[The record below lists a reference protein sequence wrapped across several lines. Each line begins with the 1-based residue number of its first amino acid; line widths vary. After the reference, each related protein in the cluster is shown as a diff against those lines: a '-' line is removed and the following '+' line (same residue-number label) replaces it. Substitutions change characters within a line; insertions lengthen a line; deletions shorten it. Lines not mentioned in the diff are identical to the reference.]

1 MNMAPKQK
9 DKSKTKT
16 KLKDRP
22 YTYLK
27 NRTGA
32 EINEEAN
39 KTTFVFQKE
48 RVAFKRTEEI
58 IFLKEVNPKISKEIV
73 ITDDE
78 LIVQAEIPKD
88 HMRFRDI
95 HREEEK
101 SRWMLGYQVVEKVYS
116 HPYPRLNLIVCPEN
130 IIFSKALEPMFLY
143 YGVLGSLPPYET
155 DESRLWL
162 ETKAVVAAAI
172 DNSFTFEEYLK
183 YSEILELKEVGAT
196 IMGMKDSQALL
207 DYITEKM
214 HELEIIEMGNIKL
227 PRKKWKWTKY
237 LAIGLGI
244 LILPAIIF
252 TIIYFVHEK
261 PKNEAYTLSHEY
273 FLGKNYSQVVTLL
286 EPYSVKGMPYIVLYE
301 LAYASVTN
309 ERLDEEQKKNVLSNI
324 TLQTDANYLKYW
336 IHLGRG
342 EAEDAV
348 DIARAM
354 EDGELITFGLL
365 KRREEVKADKD
376 LSGEEMQILLNEI
389 DQEVEEFEKL
399 MLEAEEAEK
408 EAEEEA
414 QKKEAEKE
422 AKVETAKP
430 ETPAAA
436 QTPATEAPPA
446 EAPATEAPPAEAPV
460 ETPPAPP
467 TTNAAN

>member
-1 MNMAPKQK
+1 MASKKKEKIKQRA
-9 DKSKTKT
+9 KTIKT
-16 KLKDRP
+16 

-58 IFLKEVNPKISKEIV
+58 IFLKEVNPKISKDIV

-78 LIVQAEIPKD
+78 LILQAMIPKD
-88 HMRFRDI
+88 YMRFKDI
-95 HREEEK
+95 QREEEK
-101 SRWMLGYQVVEKVYS
+101 SRWMLGYQLVEKVYS

-130 IIFSKALEPMFLY
+130 IVYSKAVEPMFLY

-155 DESRLWL
+155 DEERLWL

-172 DNSFTFEEYLK
+172 DDSFTFEEYLK
-183 YSEILELKEVGAT
+183 YSEILELKEIGAT
-196 IMGMKDSQALL
+196 IMGMKNSQSLL
-207 DYITEKM
+207 DYIAEQM
-214 HELEIIEMGNIKL
+214 EQLEIKERSNVKL
-227 PRKKWKWTKY
+227 PRKKWNWTKY

-261 PKNEAYTLSHEY
+261 PKHEAYTLSHEY
-273 FLGKNYSQVVTLL
+273 FLGQNYSQVVTLL
-286 EPYSVKGMPYIVLYE
+286 SPYSVKGMPYVVLYE

-324 TLQTDANYLKYW
+324 TLQTDSSYLKYW

-342 EAEDAV
+342 EAEEAV
-348 DIARAM
+348 DLARGM

-376 LSGEEMQILLNEI
+376 LSGEEMQIQLNEI
-389 DQEVEEFEKL
+389 DQEVEEYEKL

-408 EAEEEA
+408 EAEENS
-414 QKKEAEKE
+414 K
-422 AKVETAKP
+422 
-430 ETPAAA
+430 
-436 QTPATEAPPA
+436 
-446 EAPATEAPPAEAPV
+446 
-460 ETPPAPP
+460 
-467 TTNAAN
+467 N

>member
-1 MNMAPKQK
+1 MAPKQK
-9 DKSKTKT
+9 DMSKTKT

-101 SRWMLGYQVVEKVYS
+101 SRWMLGYQLVEKVYS

-130 IIFSKALEPMFLY
+130 IIFSKALDPMFLY

-155 DESRLWL
+155 DEDRLWL

-214 HELEIIEMGNIKL
+214 EQLEIVEMGNIKL

-273 FLGKNYSQVVTLL
+273 FLGQNYSQVVTLL

-324 TLQTDANYLKYW
+324 TLQTDAEYLKYW

-376 LSGEEMQILLNEI
+376 LTGEEMQILLNEI

-414 QKKEAEKE
+414 QKIEKEKE
-422 AKVETAKP
+422 AKNETAEPEAAPVPVPETAPAETPAPATP
-430 ETPAAA
+430 ETPA
-436 QTPATEAPPA
+436 ATEAPPA
-446 EAPATEAPPAEAPV
+446 AP
-460 ETPPAPP
+460 ETPAAEE
-467 TTNAAN
+467 NAAN